1 MPNREGR
8 RKWTDL
14 RLVKT
19 PRMDG
24 RMIPFHTQRCTTF
37 GGGGRRRIERPCN
50 RLTAGA
56 LPVVVPWSKAV
67 QKTPDPGDAVPEG
80 VAVEQPVPLTPE
92 EEAVKR
98 KLEELPDSAQK
109 RREQK

>member
-1 MPNREGR
+1 
-8 RKWTDL
+8 
-14 RLVKT
+14 
-19 PRMDG
+19 
-24 RMIPFHTQRCTTF
+24 
-37 GGGGRRRIERPCN
+37 
-50 RLTAGA
+50 
-56 LPVVVPWSKAV
+56 V

-98 KLEELPDSAQK
+98 KLEELPDTAQK